1 MIEMTRRFMTV
12 EAVSFGLAALIH
24 SGRLIAGY
32 EHYRARTAESVIAA
46 VLLAAL
52 VATFVRPA
60 STRAF
65 GLAGQGF
72 ALLGTTVGLIT
83 VAIGVGPRTALDIV
97 YHVSIYCVLLWGLR
111 VTARG
116 RL

>member
-1 MIEMTRRFMTV
+1 MTIE
-12 EAVSFGLAALIH
+12 AASFIGAALIH
-24 SGRLIAGY
+24 SGYILGGY
-32 EHYRARTAESVIAA
+32 HHHAARNAESVIAA

-52 VATFVRPA
+52 VGTWMRPSSA
-60 STRAF
+60 RVF

-83 VAIGVGPRTALDIV
+83 VSIGIGPRTALDIV
-97 YHVSIYCVLLWGLR
+97 YHITIYLVLLWGLW

-116 RL
+116 RT